1 MQTLTYD
8 QAKAIESKA
17 MEHVKG
23 DNKSYKVIDGELFE
37 WAFDGAAYGL
47 KVENP
52 DKLTADEWGEV
63 LGGAQS
69 RLDEHDCAG
78 CSSPAPVYTHR
89 MVEKLVEVWDEVDEA
104 LEEYQDATG
113 ENWQPQR
120 KQALTVG
127 ALLWVGYEWRAGQLA
142 NWLESEKG
150 VLALELA
157 DL

>member
-1 MQTLTYD
+1 M
-8 QAKAIESKA
+8 
-17 MEHVKG
+17 
-23 DNKSYKVIDGELFE
+23 
-37 WAFDGAAYGL
+37 
-47 KVENP
+47 
-52 DKLTADEWGEV
+52 
-63 LGGAQS
+63 
-69 RLDEHDCAG
+69 
-78 CSSPAPVYTHR
+78 
-89 MVEKLVEVWDEVDEA
+89 DEA